1 MLADGVE
8 AAARSLRQPGPEE
21 LQQTIQRVV
30 AERVADGQLDQAPL
44 TFEEVARIRGSFQFT
59 LQNMLHARVAY
70 PPAAEPAGRGAPA

>member
-30 AERVADGQLDQAPL
+30 AERVGDGQLDQAPL
-44 TFEEVARIRGSFQFT
+44 TFEEVAHIRGSFQFT
-59 LQNMLHARVAY
+59 LQNMLHARVEY
-70 PPAAEPAGRGAPA
+70 PPAAESASRGAPA